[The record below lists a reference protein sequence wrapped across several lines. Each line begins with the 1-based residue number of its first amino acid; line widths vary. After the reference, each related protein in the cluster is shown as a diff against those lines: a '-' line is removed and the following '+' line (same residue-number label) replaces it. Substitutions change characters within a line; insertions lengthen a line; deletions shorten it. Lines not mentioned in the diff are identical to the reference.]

1 MPYKDKNR
9 KVQNNKKLRMKKRNV
24 PSEVPSEVPNDA
36 YIYHSIRRFELYYDM
51 LQMREELKKQ
61 TYFNNW
67 MSRQIDVVDEI
78 KFIENA
84 NIEYKKNHAKNH
96 EIQITR
102 FKTFLDCFEGSKDE
116 WFTKLILDT
125 FIKQFFLLKYSL
137 SQL

>member
-84 NIEYKKNHAKNH
+84 NIEYKKNKLVNDTKPN
-96 EIQITR
+96 IQFTITPIP
-102 FKTFLDCFEGSKDE
+102 FDESKIE
-116 WFTKLILDT
+116 NYKACCLGKIY
-125 FIKQFFLLKYSL
+125 LKIENNL
-137 SQL
+137 NIDNI